1 MSVPSSPPPV
11 ASPCIKICVL
21 DAHNVCVGC
30 GRSLSEI
37 AAWSRL
43 SPEQQREICRTAA
56 ERKLRTGT
64 V

>member
-1 MSVPSSPPPV
+1 
-11 ASPCIKICVL
+11 VL

>member
-1 MSVPSSPPPV
+1 MSVPSSPPSV

-43 SPEQQREICRTAA
+43 SPEEQREICRVAA
-56 ERKLRTGT
+56 ERKLKTGT